1 MYRVAILPPLF
12 GAVAQSVGAYAVIRS
27 GSSIVYFLIGDFLYG
42 CCGTFA
48 AVGMSCFAYIADRTP
63 AERRMTRITLL
74 QVCIFVTG
82 SVSPIGLGPFIGLVG
97 VDNVMLIVVCISAV
111 NFAYVFL
118 FLRNDDRRVDHQEPV
133 AVDSRSSDVSDDEGQ
148 HLDRSG
154 CVVNSVGSG
163 DHRPPRFRRV
173 QPRSDDDDDDLADLS
188 HSLNR
193 DEAPPRSESEPRSER
208 QTQTICDDVKHV
220 VSLFLSPGR
229 HRVQLNILM
238 AAFFVSTLP
247 TLDMSLTTLF
257 EMDRP
262 LCWTVREIGV
272 FTGVTLI
279 VSALGALV
287 VTPLMK
293 RCATDWHIAM
303 SAAVAS
309 VITDVYKFFVRDTLM
324 MYLCEYFT
332 SSLFFFRLC
341 LIIIAHILE
350 LGYSDRL
357 SPFA

>member
-12 GAVAQSVGAYAVIRS
+12 GAVAQSVVAYAVIRT

-63 AERRMTRITLL
+63 AERRMTRITLV
-74 QVCIFVTG
+74 QVCIFVAG
-82 SVSPIGLGPFIGLVG
+82 SVSSIGLGQLIGLVG

-118 FLRNDDRRVDHQEPV
+118 FLRNDDRKVDHQEPV
-133 AVDSRSSDVSDDEGQ
+133 AVDSRSSDVPDDEGQ

-163 DHRPPRFRRV
+163 DHRQPRFRPV
-173 QPRSDDDDDDLADLS
+173 QPRSDDDDLANLS
-188 HSLNR
+188 HSRNP
-193 DEAPPRSESEPRSER
+193 DEPPPRSESEPRSER
-208 QTQTICDDVKHV
+208 QMQTICDDVQHV

-229 HRVQLNILM
+229 HRIQLNILI
-238 AAFFVSTLP
+238 AAFFISTLP
-247 TLDMSLTTLF
+247 TFDMSLTTLF
-257 EMDRP
+257 EMNQP

-272 FTGVTLI
+272 FTGVMLV
-279 VSALGALV
+279 VSGLGALM

-293 RCATDWHIAM
+293 RYQSSIKFIISVAHCRLDFTKKNSRKNTSAM
-303 SAAVAS
+303 LNVNRRKS
-309 VITDVYKFFVRDTLM
+309 FL
-324 MYLCEYFT
+324 
-332 SSLFFFRLC
+332 
-341 LIIIAHILE
+341 
-350 LGYSDRL
+350 
-357 SPFA
+357 